1 MLLCGTPVTLHWLR
15 AGGFKLR
22 TPPDPR
28 GGAIVSR
35 ETLRTFQT
43 TLKVGRIALRN
54 PANLRGSGGSP
65 DARMA
70 PESLKLNLEG
80 AALSV
85 PNSCSPAA

>member
-1 MLLCGTPVTLHWLR
+1 MLLCDTPVTLQWLR

-28 GGAIVSR
+28 GEAIVSR

-54 PANLRGSGGSP
+54 PQLYAAAVGRP
-65 DARMA
+65 PPAWR
-70 PESLKLNLEG
+70 LNR
-80 AALSV
+80 
-85 PNSCSPAA
+85 